1 MISVQTFALPV
12 YCQESFSQVSWPTS
26 PGSGIEW
33 NVQRSSPVTGSKPR
47 TSPGGASGWF
57 GASDIDAPTIT
68 VSRQTMTGELTA

>member
-1 MISVQTFALPV
+1 M
-12 YCQESFSQVSWPTS
+12 YCQEPPSQVSWPNS

-33 NVQRSSPVTGSKPR
+33 NVQRSSPVATSKPR

-57 GASDIDAPTIT
+57 GASEIDEPTIT